1 MLAAAATSVSTGNHS
16 FPRQDTVNKKEGQ
29 SISSQSSPSS
39 TVVDQADMSTPD
51 YSSPNPVERRTGN
64 SSQYLIPIT
73 CAYSQS
79 LCSPNRTFDDT
90 PTLANA
96 SSSLDPDAYAISY
109 APSYLDPDVYAIS
122 NPSSSLSL
130 ANASSSLDPDA
141 YAINYAPSCLDPDVY
156 AISNPSS
163 SLAYVN
169 TPIEGVMVSTPQ
181 DSNPINRTIGRPLY
195 YTDSTGR
202 ETLMQEGLSNNVNL
216 TNTMGCGDESHGML
230 LEESTSSAEMPNTP
244 PPDICSAVLQSQV
257 SHSVPQ
263 LAGL

>member
-1 MLAAAATSVSTGNHS
+1 M
-16 FPRQDTVNKKEGQ
+16 
-29 SISSQSSPSS
+29 SILN
-39 TVVDQADMSTPD
+39 
-51 YSSPNPVERRTGN
+51 YSSLNSVKRRISN
-64 SSQYLIPIT
+64 SLQYLIFIT

-90 PTLANA
+90 PT
-96 SSSLDPDAYAISY
+96 
-109 APSYLDPDVYAIS
+109 
-122 NPSSSLSL
+122 L

-195 YTDSTGR
+195 YTDST
-202 ETLMQEGLSNNVNL
+202 
-216 TNTMGCGDESHGML
+216 
-230 LEESTSSAEMPNTP
+230 
-244 PPDICSAVLQSQV
+244 
-257 SHSVPQ
+257 
-263 LAGL
+263 